1 MCSSSRAVTASVY
14 GIAQTRP
21 PAAGRDPGRFFGAV
35 ITAGTTAIG
44 AIFVSSLIDWYWIL
58 PRVSGIV
65 RKAPCQEA
73 EGQQWA
79 RLTGVW
85 LFYRAVATLVAT
97 GCLSAV
103 CLYMAQT
110 GPADAKTIWLIIASV
125 VAAAT
130 LAFNGNSLRALWLSM
145 NSRLH
150 VHCNPKAYS

>member
-58 PRVSGIV
+58 PRV
-65 RKAPCQEA
+65 CQEA
-73 EGQQWA
+73 GGQQWA
-79 RLTGVW
+79 RLTRVW
-85 LFYRAVATLVAT
+85 LFHRAVATLVVT
-97 GCLSAV
+97 GCPSAV

-110 GPADAKTIWLIIASV
+110 GPTDARTIWLIIASV

-130 LAFNGNSLRALWLSM
+130 LAFNGSSLRALSG
-145 NSRLH
+145 SR
-150 VHCNPKAYS
+150 